1 MQGQPCCVNPVPY
14 IQSQA
19 ASTATGQAREPR
31 ASCTTPAQRG
41 HGQVTARQSVLLKH
55 LLLLHSALFR
65 LCQTHS
71 YSPVGVFFKICCLK
85 VKISVKPKNVLKFAE
100 NATNPQLDL
109 FRVIPSIDVTSAPE
123 KCRRSINKR
132 FKLLC
137 KISPRKVF
145 KGWCKM
151 GSKF

>member
-1 MQGQPCCVNPVPY
+1 MQGYPCCVNPVPY
-14 IQSQA
+14 IQSHA
-19 ASTATGQAREPR
+19 ASPATGRPD
-31 ASCTTPAQRG
+31 PAQQG
-41 HGQVTARQSVLLKH
+41 HGQAVCPEASAALTFS
-55 LLLLHSALFR
+55 SALSLLDSLVFT
-65 LCQTHS
+65 CH
-71 YSPVGVFFKICCLK
+71 FFKICCLK